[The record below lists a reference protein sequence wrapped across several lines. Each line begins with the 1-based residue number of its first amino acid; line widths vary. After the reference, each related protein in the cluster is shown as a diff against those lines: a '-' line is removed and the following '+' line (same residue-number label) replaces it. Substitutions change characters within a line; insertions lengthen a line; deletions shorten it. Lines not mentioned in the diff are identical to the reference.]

1 MTKPLDQAFPLLVYT
16 LTSCLPCEYT
26 MMTLP
31 DKSDNKPNNT
41 DPCWIVDSG
50 ATIHC
55 VGDPSLLT
63 HVYSDQP
70 PVRIRVA
77 NGHVLTAHAVGSA
90 TVKLADANGS
100 KHEITL
106 HNVVFHPSFG
116 KHNLLSVRRLW
127 RHNRISAHFKST
139 SYLKCANSGTKFPI
153 YFGSNYSTHAALSA
167 NVDTDLLHARF
178 GHASERRVKK
188 MIDRSINFP
197 KHDSSLAHDPSTC
210 DACNSGGARRKAF
223 PKHVGNP
230 FTYFGERLSSDLC
243 GPFPKSVGGYRYLL
257 NIVDASTNHLYTYP
271 LRNKSSAEVRSAME
285 EFMTTNRQHLSHGK
299 PIRWHTDNG
308 GEFMSH
314 DIDVFCEEFA
324 VNRSFSV
331 PYAPPTNA
339 HAERMWSTILRPMR
353 VMLAASR
360 VHDSFW
366 PYAAAHATYLH
377 NIMPSSRLAGEMSPY
392 QALHGMKPDVSK
404 VRVWGCTAWYLLP
417 EHEVSSKVSPRALP
431 AVHLGLDP
439 VRKGYIVYIPE
450 LNRIT
455 TAYHVTFQERKFLTF
470 SPDGIINAP
479 RRVNR
484 LRQYESMYPDT
495 PQSFQPPTG
504 HYPNDHNQAHNDE
517 LDDEHDEPD
526 EHANDHAKSNKQSKC
541 SHPKCG
547 KAPHPDSEPHDF
559 EENIPPRNKGRS
571 PRLNPV
577 APNADLVLLL
587 EDVSN
592 QALAVRTE
600 DLLTDIIT
608 PNNYREA
615 KESKH
620 YLRWQD
626 SMNREIEDLNKHG
639 TWTVMDRSD
648 VPKGRRITKSRWV
661 YKVKLN
667 RDGSIER
674 FKSRFVVCGYS
685 QVKGADYTHSFSA
698 TMRATSLRLLLAL
711 AAGEHLKLEHFD
723 VTSAFTQA
731 DIDSDIYV
739 DPPEGYPQYQGK
751 VLKLVKALYGTK
763 QASRMW
769 QLKLREK
776 LIAMGFANSSHD
788 PCLFSRRTPEGSVM
802 LIGVYVDDIVL
813 AHNERELKWFV
824 DEFTGPKGFNAK
836 HVGPLNWFLG
846 MGITQAPDYT
856 VKIDQ
861 SQYLDKL
868 VERFIPA
875 NKGSVI
881 KHAMPCNPLTFS
893 QLSTAQTE
901 AERDKSARLPYLQL
915 IGSLLYLTLTR
926 PDICYYMSILCSFMH
941 DPSPACYYAAIDLLL
956 YVLHTRDTH
965 ITFTGSTTVP
975 RGVDVGCHGGVVAS
989 GGLLAYTDSSW
1000 RRPDRLGFNSFG
1012 YVIYLFG
1019 APVSY
1024 ASKRLKVVALSSAEA
1039 EYAAASYACREVA
1052 FVRNVLADLGF
1063 QLSGP
1068 TIVAVD
1074 NQAAIKIAE
1083 NVGVTGRTKHFSDAI
1098 HYLRHLVDHAVVKLT
1113 FVRTDAQLADGF
1125 TKPLGKG
1132 PFRAWCRL
1140 LFRE

>member
-1 MTKPLDQAFPLLVYT
+1 MIKPNNQPFPLLVYT
-16 LTSCLPCEYT
+16 LASCLPCEHAMTT
-26 MMTLP
+26 MP
-31 DKSDNKPNNT
+31 SRRNHEPKPNADAN
-41 DPCWIVDSG
+41 PHWIVDSG

-55 VGDPSLLT
+55 VGDRSLLT
-63 HVYSDQP
+63 QVYTDQP

-77 NGHVLTAHAVGSA
+77 NGQMVTAHAVGSA
-90 TVKLADANGS
+90 TVKLVDDKGK

-127 RHNRISAHFKST
+127 RHNRISAHFKNT
-139 SYLKCANSGTKFPI
+139 SYLKCANSNTKFPI
-153 YFGSNYSTHAALSA
+153 FFDTNYSTPIALSA
-167 NVDTDLLHARF
+167 SVDTDLLHARF

-188 MIDRSINFP
+188 LIERSLNFP
-197 KHDSSLAHDPSTC
+197 KHSSPVSHDPSTC
-210 DACNSGGARRKAF
+210 DACNAGGARRKAF
-223 PKHVGNP
+223 PKHAGNP
-230 FTYFGERLSSDLC
+230 FTYFGERLSSDMC
-243 GPFPKSVGGYRYLL
+243 GPFPKSIQGYKYLF
-257 NIVDASTNHLYTYP
+257 NIVDGHTNDLYTYC
-271 LRNKSSAEVRSAME
+271 LRNKSSAEVRNAMA
-285 EFMTTNRQHLSHGK
+285 EFLNENRTLLNHGK

-314 DIDVFCEEFA
+314 DMDEFCEEFA
-324 VNRSFSV
+324 VRRSFSV

-353 VMLAASR
+353 VMLAASH
-360 VHDSFW
+360 VHESFW

-377 NIMPSSRLAGEMSPY
+377 NIMPSTRLAGEISPH
-392 QALHGMKPDVSK
+392 QAKYGTKPDVSK
-404 VRVWGCTAWYLLP
+404 VRVWGCTCWYLLP
-417 EHEVSSKVSPRALP
+417 KHEISNKVSPRALP

-470 SPDGIINAP
+470 THNGVINAP

-484 LRQYESMYPDT
+484 LREHEVMYPDK
-495 PQSFQPPTG
+495 QYQPPAPPAN
-504 HYPNDHNQAHNDE
+504 HYS
-517 LDDEHDEPD
+517 DDRDDDDRDDEPD
-526 EHANDHAKSNKQSKC
+526 DQDGRPNNSAPC
-541 SHPKCG
+541 SHPKCT
-547 KAPHPDSEPHDF
+547 KSTHPDSEPHSF
-559 EENIPPRNKGRS
+559 EDLPTRDKGRS
-571 PRLNPV
+571 PRLNPRIP
-577 APNADLVLLL
+577 ADADLVMLL

-592 QALAVRTE
+592 QGLAVRTE
-600 DLLTDIIT
+600 DLLTDIVT
-608 PNNYREA
+608 PNGFSDA
-615 KESKH
+615 KKSKDFP
-620 YLRWQD
+620 RWQE
-626 SMNREIEDLNKHG
+626 SMNKEIEDLIKHG
-639 TWTVMDRSD
+639 TWVVLDRRD
-648 VPKGRRITKSRWV
+648 VPKGRKITKSRWV

-711 AAGEHLKLEHFD
+711 AAGERLKLEHFD

-739 DPPEGYPQYQGK
+739 EPPQGYPEYNGK

-776 LIAMGFANSSHD
+776 LIEMGFSNSPHD
-788 PCLFSRRTPEGSVM
+788 PCLFSRRTKDGSVM

-813 AHNERELKWFV
+813 AHNERELDWFIR
-824 DEFTGPKGFNAK
+824 EFTGPKGFNAK

-846 MGITQAPDYT
+846 MGITQTAEYT

-868 VERFIPA
+868 VERFVPT

-881 KHAMPCNPLTFS
+881 KHAMPCNTLTFS

-901 AERDKSARLPYLQL
+901 AERDKAARLPYLQL
-915 IGSLLYLTLTR
+915 IGSLLYLTMTR

-956 YVLHTRDTH
+956 YIVHSSDTH
-965 ITFTGSTTVP
+965 ITFTGSTAVP
-975 RGVDVGCHGGVVAS
+975 RGVDAGCHGSIVAS
-989 GGLLAYTDSSW
+989 GGLLAYSDSSW

-1019 APVSY
+1019 APVSF
-1024 ASKRLKVVALSSAEA
+1024 ASKRLKVIAHSSAEA
-1039 EYAAASYACREVA
+1039 EYAACSYACREVV
-1052 FVRNVLADLGF
+1052 FVRNVLGDLGF
-1063 QLSGP
+1063 QISGP
-1068 TIVAVD
+1068 TVVAVD

-1083 NVGVTGRTKHFSDAI
+1083 NMGVTSRTKHFGDAI
-1098 HYLRHLVDHAVVKLT
+1098 HYLRHLVDHRVVSLT
-1113 FVRTDAQLADGF
+1113 FVRTDAQHADGF
-1125 TKPLGKG
+1125 TKPLGKT
-1132 PFRAWCRL
+1132 PFRVWCKML
-1140 LFRE
+1140 YRE

>member
-1 MTKPLDQAFPLLVYT
+1 MTLLT
-16 LTSCLPCEYT
+16 QEYT
-26 MMTLP
+26 
-31 DKSDNKPNNT
+31 
-41 DPCWIVDSG
+41 
-50 ATIHC
+50 
-55 VGDPSLLT
+55 
-63 HVYSDQP
+63 DQP

-77 NGHVLTAHAVGSA
+77 NGQLVTAHAVGSA
-90 TVKLADANGS
+90 IVKLVDDRGM

-106 HNVVFHPSFG
+106 HNVVFHPSF

-139 SYLKCANSGTKFPI
+139 SYLKCANSRTKFPI
-153 YFGSNYSTHAALSA
+153 HFTTNYSTPVAFSA
-167 NVDTDLLHARF
+167 NVDMDLLHARF

-197 KHDSSLAHDPSTC
+197 KHSSHTSSMTHDPTTC

-243 GPFPKSVGGYRYLL
+243 GPFPKSIGGYKYLL
-257 NIVDASTNHLYTYP
+257 NIVDGSTNYLYTYP
-271 LRNKSSAEVRSAME
+271 LRNKTSAEVRSAME
-285 EFMTTNRQHLSHGK
+285 EFMRDNHQYLNHGK
-299 PIRWHTDNG
+299 SMKWHTDNG

-314 DIDVFCEEFA
+314 SIDDFCEEFA
-324 VNRSFSV
+324 VRRSFSV

-339 HAERMWSTILRPMR
+339 HAERMWSTILRPVR
-353 VMLAASR
+353 TMLAASH

-417 EHEVSSKVSPRALP
+417 EHEITNKISPRALP

-439 VRKGYIVYIPE
+439 LRKGYVVYIPE

-470 SPDGIINAP
+470 SPSGIVHAP
-479 RRVNR
+479 KRVNR
-484 LRQYESMYPDT
+484 LRRYEALYPKDD
-495 PQSFQPPTG
+495 PPLLQPPIN
-504 HYPNDHNQAHNDE
+504 HYPNADGNQDKPNDDN
-517 LDDEHDEPD
+517 DDNERS
-526 EHANDHAKSNKQSKC
+526 KKQNRC
-541 SHPKCG
+541 FHPKCNKG
-547 KAPHPDSEPHDF
+547 PHPPDEPHDF
-559 EENIPPRNKGRS
+559 EEMIPPRDKGRNP
-571 PRLNPV
+571 PR
-577 APNADLVLLL
+577 AKPNAIPDADLILLL
-587 EDVSN
+587 EDVNN

-600 DLLTDIIT
+600 DLLTDITT

-615 KESKH
+615 KNSKH

-626 SMNREIEDLNKHG
+626 SMNKEIEDLNKHG
-639 TWTVMDRSD
+639 TWTVMERDD
-648 VPKGRRITKSRWV
+648 VPKGRKITKSRWV

-711 AAGEHLKLEHFD
+711 AAGERLKLEHFD

-739 DPPEGYPQYQGK
+739 EPPEGYPQYQGK

-776 LIAMGFANSSHD
+776 LIEMGFANSSHD
-788 PCLFSRRTPEGSVM
+788 PCLFSRRTPEGSIM

-813 AHNERELKWFV
+813 AHNERELKWFI

-846 MGITQAPDYT
+846 MGITQAADYT
-856 VKIDQ
+856 VKVDQ

-868 VERFIPA
+868 VERFIPT
-875 NKGSVI
+875 NKGSVV

-893 QLSTAQTE
+893 ELSTAQTE
-901 AERDKSARLPYLQL
+901 AEREKSARLPYLQL

-956 YVLHTRDTH
+956 YILHTSDTY

-975 RGVDVGCHGGVVAS
+975 RGIDVGCHSSIAAS
-989 GGLLAYTDSSW
+989 GGLLAYSDSSW

-1019 APVSY
+1019 APVSF

-1052 FVRNVLADLGF
+1052 FVRNVLSDLGF
-1063 QLSGP
+1063 RLAGP
-1068 TIVAVD
+1068 TVVAVD

-1083 NVGVTGRTKHFSDAI
+1083 NVGVTGRTKHFGDAI

-1132 PFRAWCRL
+1132 LFRAWCRML
-1140 LFRE
+1140 LRE